1 MGSFSESQ
9 NGYRRNGGG
18 VSRFFFYELVI
29 LRAMGTKTL
38 VVDDSLVVAKQLTSL
53 LNEDG
58 RFEVIGHAKDGAEAL
73 TMVANAQPRL
83 VVLDMVMPTM
93 DGIQALRAIRR
104 MDASIRV
111 VVLSTVGGEAERA
124 EEAMRIGASAVV
136 AKPYDPQELLGV
148 LAKAVEEEA
157 SA

>member
-1 MGSFSESQ
+1 
-9 NGYRRNGGG
+9 
-18 VSRFFFYELVI
+18 
-29 LRAMGTKTL
+29 MGTKTL